1 MLLVNLCSSLLSLD
15 YIQFVLITH
24 QFICLWDTHNLRCM
38 DLPSSTFL
46 CVWRTYLLPH
56 STVSNPAVAAA
67 VVACHRSISS
77 PVLHLLYF
85 LLRATVSTLAKMR
98 NQGGVCVSLPLYLCV
113 CAGSRTKERQ
123 KAFVTPVFMTHRGEY
138 TLHKSQ
144 LLLCC
149 RVQTVKVGG

>member
-56 STVSNPAVAAA
+56 STVSNPAVVAA

-113 CAGSRTKERQ
+113 CVRAHARK
-123 KAFVTPVFMTHRGEY
+123 RGRKHLWHQCLWLTGENIHFINHSCY
-138 TLHKSQ
+138 YAAECKL
-144 LLLCC
+144 
-149 RVQTVKVGG
+149 